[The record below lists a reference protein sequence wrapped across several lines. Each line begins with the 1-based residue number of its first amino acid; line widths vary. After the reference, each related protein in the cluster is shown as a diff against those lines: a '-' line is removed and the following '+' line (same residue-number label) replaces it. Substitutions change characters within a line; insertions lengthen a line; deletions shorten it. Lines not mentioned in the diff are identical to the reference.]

1 MSQPSTLRR
10 VLARLALLLTLPLVL
25 LGLTSSPAS
34 AAPVVNVT
42 FQVPA
47 TVAGNTCTAVPDVV
61 ALHGIVHIVI
71 TETANNS
78 GGYQMTNTVDSH
90 LVGSSLLT
98 HVMYTNAENQLE
110 SWEAQPPFRAIH
122 THTYDFE
129 LVSRANTPNYVLHM
143 TMHETVTANG
153 TPSAVVDNWSMD
165 CRG

>member
-1 MSQPSTLRR
+1 MPQPLRLRR
-10 VLARLALLLTLPLVL
+10 APGRLALLLTLPLVL
-25 LGLTSSPAS
+25 LGLTSAPAS

-42 FQVPA
+42 IRVPA
-47 TVAGNTCTAVPDVV
+47 TVAVNTCTDVPDQV

-71 TETANNS
+71 TETDNNS
-78 GGYQMTNTVDSH
+78 GGYQMTNTLNSH
-90 LVGSSLLT
+90 LTGSSLLT
-98 HVMYTNAENQLE
+98 DIKYINAENQLE
-110 SWEAQPPFRAIH
+110 SWEAQPPFPVIH